1 MRRQAWEGLIFGARF
16 CPDSDWN
23 AGTPSFNLVK
33 NLQLKDKAIRR
44 ERCGSTLK
52 LLPQQQI
59 GPYEESSMWHELDL
73 PRRPAD

>member
-1 MRRQAWEGLIFGARF
+1 MGPAFVQTPIGMQGLL
-16 CPDSDWN
+16 
-23 AGTPSFNLVK
+23 PSFNLVK